1 MNVLRYAV
9 IATLAS
15 GALVFGGAPAHA
27 APPANDTY
35 AGRIAID
42 VGTLPAFASADTTEA
57 TTDAEDVEVNTNC
70 GAPATDASVWYEVTA
85 TADIGLVA
93 DASASSYTAGVI
105 VATGSPGSFSLVTC
119 GPDAVGW
126 LASAGTTYA
135 ILVFDDQVD
144 GGGNGGALELVI
156 DEIPPPPEIDV
167 TVNPNATFTRA
178 GSALVSGTITCTGDA
193 LFAFLDMQLSQSVGR
208 VTING
213 FGGAEV
219 TCDGVTR
226 PFTVE
231 IVADNG
237 KFAGGK
243 AANLTIA
250 VACGVFQCSED
261 FEELVVHL
269 SRRKA

>member
-1 MNVLRYAV
+1 MAVLV
-9 IATLAS
+9 AS
-15 GALVFGGAPAHA
+15 GALVLGPGPVLA

-35 AGRIAID
+35 AGRIALD
-42 VGTLPAFASADTTEA
+42 VGTLPVSVSADTTEA
-57 TTDAEDVEVNTNC
+57 TTDATDEEVNTNC
-70 GAPATDASVWYEVTA
+70 GAPATDASVWYEVTPA
-85 TADIGLVA
+85 ADAGLVA
-93 DASASSYTAGVI
+93 DTTGSSYLAGVA
-105 VATGSPGSFSLVTC
+105 VAVGSPGSFELVTC
-119 GPDAVGW
+119 GPDTVGW
-126 LASAGTTYA
+126 LATAGTTYA
-135 ILVFDDQVD
+135 ILVFDDQGD
-144 GGGNGGALELVI
+144 GGGNGGELHLTI

-167 TVNPNATFTRA
+167 TVNPTASFTRA
-178 GSALVSGTITCTGDA
+178 GSALVSGTVTCTGDA
-193 LFAFLDMQLSQSVGR
+193 IFAGLELQLSQSVGR

-243 AANLTIA
+243 AANLTVA
-250 VACGVFQCSED
+250 FACGVFECRED
-261 FEELVVHL
+261 FEELVIHL